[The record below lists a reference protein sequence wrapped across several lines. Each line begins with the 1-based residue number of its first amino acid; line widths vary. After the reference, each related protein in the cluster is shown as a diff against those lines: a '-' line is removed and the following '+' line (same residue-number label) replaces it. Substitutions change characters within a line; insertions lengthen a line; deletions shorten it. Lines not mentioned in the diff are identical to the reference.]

1 MGFSLRMIAENI
13 RFEQAVTLNAL
24 ERAVPQDEVEAVIED
39 LGMQEKRVR
48 KLPAFMTLLLCIGM
62 GLYTNIGLESVLNKM
77 VKGLRYIWPGDED
90 YQTAGRSAIS
100 QARYRL
106 GAKPVVELF
115 HRICKPMTTENT
127 PGAFLFG
134 LRLMSIDVIIDDV
147 PDDPAN
153 AAYFVRHS
161 CFRGDGA
168 FLQMED
174 VYFGV
179 SGSYAI

>member
-1 MGFSLRMIAENI
+1 MGFNLRTITENI

-39 LGMQEKRVR
+39 LGMREKRVR
-48 KLPAFMTLLLCIGM
+48 KLPAFITLLLCIGM

-77 VKGLRYIWPGDED
+77 VKGLRYIWPGDAD

-115 HRICKPMTTENT
+115 HRICSNSRFVAALSIA
-127 PGAFLFG
+127 GA
-134 LRLMSIDVIIDDV
+134 
-147 PDDPAN
+147 
-153 AAYFVRHS
+153 S
-161 CFRGDGA
+161 CHIKRSA
-168 FLQMED
+168 R
-174 VYFGV
+174 YRNR
-179 SGSYAI
+179 SYNPRFFP